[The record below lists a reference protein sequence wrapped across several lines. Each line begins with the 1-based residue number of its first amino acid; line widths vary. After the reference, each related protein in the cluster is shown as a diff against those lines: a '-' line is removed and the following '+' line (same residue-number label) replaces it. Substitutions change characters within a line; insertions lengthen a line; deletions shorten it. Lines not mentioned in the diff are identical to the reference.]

1 MPMIPVEAIFRTI
14 AEQDA
19 QIKELKQQIIQLKCL
34 LEEKNQQNLV
44 QELAGLVN
52 DYPEKLQNPLIVS
65 TEIH

>member
-1 MPMIPVEAIFRTI
+1 MIPVEAIFRTI